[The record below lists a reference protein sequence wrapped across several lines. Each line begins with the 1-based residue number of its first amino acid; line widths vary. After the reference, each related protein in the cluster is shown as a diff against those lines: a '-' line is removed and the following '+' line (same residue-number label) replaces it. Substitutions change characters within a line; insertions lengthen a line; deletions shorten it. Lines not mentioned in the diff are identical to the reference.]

1 MTNDLQLLRKEI
13 YLSFLL
19 SILLFVSIDI
29 LSYNYIVLGKEDSK
43 DDSSRRGEG
52 GEEAEDNE
60 DSKDDSS
67 RRGEG
72 GEEAEDNEDSKDD
85 SSRRGEGG
93 EGGEED
99 FEDRSLKELFDD
111 DNDDN
116 NDDNIKEEKEE
127 KDDVPFRLPFRAV
140 PFP

>member
-43 DDSSRRGEG
+43 DDSSRREEG

-60 DSKDDSS
+60 GSKDDSS
-67 RRGEG
+67 RRE
-72 GEEAEDNEDSKDD
+72 
-85 SSRRGEGG
+85 

-127 KDDVPFRLPFRAV
+127 EDDVPFRLPFRAV

>member
-72 GEEAEDNEDSKDD
+72 GE
-85 SSRRGEGG
+85 GG

-127 KDDVPFRLPFRAV
+127 EDDVPFRLPFRAV